1 MAKKAA
7 QKPKA
12 KAKTVRAKPVTK
24 AQVSSD
30 FDIIIVGQGG
40 RLQYECL
47 LLAASL
53 QANAPSFC
61 GTLYVAEPQP
71 GPLWDRDPTMAGDIK
86 IALQDLGAVI
96 LPFENT
102 AFGSDYPHGNKIEAL
117 CAMPAGR
124 NFLFLDSDTLI
135 VGDIGTL
142 ATDFTRPSAS
152 MRRTGTWPEEEL
164 YWPGYAA
171 TWKSLYDRYEL
182 DFESTLDLEQPDEY
196 WERYM
201 YFNAG
206 WVSGHDAPAFGARW
220 RDWALDVRDNRPE
233 ELVLQSLDPWLDQV
247 TLPLVIHSFGG
258 GRPGDDLCGLDGD
271 LTCHYRML
279 PLLYAREDDAVVAAL
294 EAVTSPNKIKKW
306 LKQYDP
312 FKRMIYQ
319 ERGHKVRALFDQND
333 MPPRERQIRNKIK
346 REGFWMR

>member
-1 MAKKAA
+1 MAKTTPTNGQSPSA
-7 QKPKA
+7 
-12 KAKTVRAKPVTK
+12 TM
-24 AQVSSD
+24 SSD
-30 FDIIIVGQGG
+30 FDIVIVGQGG

-47 LLAASL
+47 LLAATL
-53 QANAPSFC
+53 QANAPSFG
-61 GTLYVAEPQP
+61 GTLYVAEPQA
-71 GPLWDRDPTMAGDIK
+71 GPLWPKDPSMPGDIK
-86 IALQDLGAVI
+86 TALTDMGAVI

-102 AFGSDYPHGNKIEAL
+102 AFGASYAHGNKIEAL

-135 VGDIGTL
+135 LGDIGTL
-142 ATDFTRPSAS
+142 ETDFTRPSAS

-164 YWPGYAA
+164 YWPGYSAI
-171 TWKSLYDRYEL
+171 WKSLYDRFGL
-182 DFESTLDLEQPDEY
+182 DFDSTLDPDQPEEY
-196 WERYM
+196 WQHYL

-206 WVSGHDAPAFGARW
+206 WVTGHDAPTFGARW
-220 RDWALDVRDNRPE
+220 RDWALDIRDNTPD

-258 GRPGDDLCGLDGD
+258 GRPGADLAGLDGD

-279 PLLYAREDDAVVAAL
+279 PLLYARESDAVVKVL
-294 EAVTSPNKIKKW
+294 ENVTAPNKIKKW

-319 ERGHKVRALFDQND
+319 GRGHKVRDLFDQND
-333 MPPRERQIRNKIK
+333 MPPRERQIRNTIK

>member
-1 MAKKAA
+1 MAKKTSRTKTSATAA
-7 QKPKA
+7 
-12 KAKTVRAKPVTK
+12 
-24 AQVSSD
+24 VSSD
-30 FDIIIVGQGG
+30 FDIVIVGQAG
-40 RLQYECL
+40 RLQYEAL

-53 QANAPSFC
+53 QANAPDFT
-61 GTLYVAEPQP
+61 GTLYVAEPQMSRHWP
-71 GPLWDRDPTMAGDIK
+71 KDPSMPGDIK
-86 IALQDLGAVI
+86 SALEELGAVI
-96 LPFENT
+96 LPFENQV
-102 AFGSDYPHGNKIEAL
+102 FGAEYPYGNKIEAL

-124 NFLFLDSDTLI
+124 NFLFLDTDTLI
-135 VGDIGTL
+135 VGDIATL
-142 ATDFTRPSAS
+142 ETDFTRPSAS

-164 YWPGYAA
+164 YWPGYSA
-171 TWKSLYDRYEL
+171 TWKSLYDRYGL
-182 DFESTLDLEQPDEY
+182 DFESTLDTDQPDEY
-196 WERYM
+196 WQRYL

-206 WVSGHDAPAFGARW
+206 WITGHDAPAFGERW
-220 RDWALDVRDNRPE
+220 KEWALDVRDNRPE

-258 GRPGDDLCGLDGD
+258 GRPGDDLAGLDGD

-294 EAVTSPNKIKKW
+294 EYVTAPNKIKKW

-319 ERGHKVRALFDQND
+319 KRGDKVRALFDQND
-333 MPPRERQIRNKIK
+333 MPPRERQIRNTIK

>member
-1 MAKKAA
+1 MAKKT
-7 QKPKA
+7 KSSA
-12 KAKTVRAKPVTK
+12 KSKL
-24 AQVSSD
+24 SSD
-30 FDIIIVGQGG
+30 FDIVVVGQGG
-40 RLQYECL
+40 RLQFEAI

-53 QANAPSFC
+53 RDNAPSFS
-61 GTLYVAEPQP
+61 GTLYIAEPQHN
-71 GPLWDRDPTMAGDIK
+71 DRWGKDPSMRPDLRT
-86 IALQDLGAVI
+86 ALEELGAKI

-102 AFGSDYPHGNKIEAL
+102 AFGEDYPYGNKIEAL
-117 CAMPAGR
+117 CAMPEGR
-124 NFLFLDSDTLI
+124 NFLFLDTDTLI

-142 ATDFTRPSAS
+142 STDFTRPAAS

-164 YWPGYAA
+164 YWPGYSA
-171 TWKSLYDRYEL
+171 TWKSLYDKFGLE
-182 DFESTLDLEQPDEY
+182 FESTIDSSQPDEY
-196 WERYM
+196 WERYL

-206 WVSGHDAPAFGARW
+206 WITGHDAPAFGNRW
-220 RDWALDVRDNRPE
+220 RDWAVQVRDDRPE

-258 GRPGDDLCGLDGD
+258 GRPGEDLSGLDGD

-279 PLLYAREDDAVVAAL
+279 PLLYARENDAVVEAL
-294 EAVTSPNKIKKW
+294 VNVSAPNKVKKL

-319 ERGHKVRALFDQND
+319 ERGLKVRDLFDQDN
-333 MPPRERQIRNKIK
+333 MPPRERQIRNTIK

>member
-1 MAKKAA
+1 MAKKKSSKAA
-7 QKPKA
+7 EQL
-12 KAKTVRAKPVTK
+12 
-24 AQVSSD
+24 SSD
-30 FDIIIVGQGG
+30 FDIVIVGQSG

-53 QANAPSFC
+53 KENAPSFS
-61 GTLYVAEPQP
+61 GTLYVAEPQA
-71 GPLWDRDPTMAGDIK
+71 GPLWDKDPTMAGDIK
-86 IALQDLGAVI
+86 GALTDLGAVI

-102 AFGSDYPHGNKIEAL
+102 AFGESYPNGNKIEAL
-117 CAMPAGR
+117 CAMPEGR

-142 ATDFTRPSAS
+142 ATDFSRPSAS

-164 YWPGYAA
+164 YWPGYSAI
-171 TWKSLYDRYEL
+171 WKSLYDRYDL
-182 DFESTLDLEQPDEY
+182 DFESTLDPDQPDEY
-196 WERYM
+196 WEHYL

-206 WVSGHDAPAFGARW
+206 WVTGHDAPTFGARW
-220 RDWALDVRDNRPE
+220 RDWAVETRDNRPE
-233 ELVLQSLDPWLDQV
+233 ELVLQSFDPWLDQV

-258 GRPGDDLCGLDGD
+258 GRPGDDLAGLDGD
-271 LTCHYRML
+271 LTCHYRLL
-279 PLLYAREDDAVVAAL
+279 PLLYAREADAVVTAL
-294 EAVTSPNKIKKW
+294 EDVTAPNKVKKW

-319 ERGHKVRALFDQND
+319 KRGQKVRDLFDQND
-333 MPPRERQIRNKIK
+333 LPPRERQLRNRIK

>member
-1 MAKKAA
+1 MAKKTSPKGGAA
-7 QKPKA
+7 RGA
-12 KAKTVRAKPVTK
+12 
-24 AQVSSD
+24 VSSD
-30 FDIIIVGQGG
+30 FDIVIVGQAG

-53 QANAPSFC
+53 KANAPTFA
-61 GTLYVAEPQP
+61 GTLYVAEPQE
-71 GPLWDRDPTMAGDIK
+71 GPLWDKDPTMPGDIK
-86 IALQDLGAVI
+86 GALEELGAVI

-102 AFGSDYPHGNKIEAL
+102 AFGQSYPHGNKIEAL
-117 CAMPAGR
+117 CAMPEGR

-135 VGDIGTL
+135 LGDIGTL
-142 ATDFTRPSAS
+142 ATDFSRPSAS

-164 YWPGYAA
+164 YWPGYNA
-171 TWKSLYDRYEL
+171 TWKSLYDRYGL
-182 DFESTLDLEQPDEY
+182 DFDSTLDLSQPDEY
-196 WERYM
+196 WQRYL

-206 WVSGHDAPAFGARW
+206 WVTGHDAPAFGARW
-220 RDWALDVRDNRPE
+220 RDWAVETRDNCPE

-258 GRPGDDLCGLDGD
+258 GRPDDTLAGLDGAF
-271 LTCHYRML
+271 TCHYRML
-279 PLLYAREDDAVVAAL
+279 PLLYAREADTVVTAL
-294 EAVTSPNKIKKW
+294 EEVTAPNKVKKW

-319 ERGHKVRALFDQND
+319 NRGEKVRALFDQND
-333 MPPRERQIRNKIK
+333 LPPRERQLRNRIK

>member
-1 MAKKAA
+1 MAKKPS
-7 QKPKA
+7 KPKA
-12 KAKTVRAKPVTK
+12 AAKAAEN
-24 AQVSSD
+24 ANVSSD
-30 FDIIIVGQGG
+30 FDIVAVGQHG

-53 QANAPSFC
+53 QTNSPNFT
-61 GTLYVAEPQP
+61 GTLYIAEPQA
-71 GPLWDRDPTMAGDIK
+71 GPLWLRDPSMRGDIK
-86 IALQDLGAVI
+86 TALIEMGAVI

-102 AFGSDYPHGNKIEAL
+102 AFGESYPHGNKIEAL

-135 VGDIGTL
+135 TGDISTL
-142 ATDFTRPSAS
+142 ATDFTKPAAS

-164 YWPGYAA
+164 YWPGYSVI
-171 TWKSLYDRYEL
+171 WKSLYDRYNL
-182 DFESTLDLEQPDEY
+182 DFESTLDHSQPVEY
-196 WERYM
+196 WQHYL

-206 WVSGHDAPAFGARW
+206 WVTGHDAPTFGARW
-220 RDWALDVRDNRPE
+220 RDWAVETRDNRPE
-233 ELVLQSLDPWLDQV
+233 ELVLQELDPWLDQV

-258 GRPGDDLCGLDGD
+258 GRPGPELDGLDGD
-271 LTCHYRML
+271 LTCHYRLL
-279 PLLYAREDDAVVAAL
+279 PLLYARENDAVVTAL
-294 EAVTSPNKIKKW
+294 EHVASPNKVKKW

-319 ERGHKVRALFDQND
+319 GRGQKVRELFDQDD

>member
-1 MAKKAA
+1 MAKKSPSKGGA
-7 QKPKA
+7 
-12 KAKTVRAKPVTK
+12 
-24 AQVSSD
+24 VSSD
-30 FDIIIVGQGG
+30 FDIVIVGQTG

-53 QANAPSFC
+53 RANAPTFS
-61 GTLYVAEPQP
+61 GTLYVAEPQA
-71 GPLWDRDPTMAGDIK
+71 GPLWDKDPSMAGDIK
-86 IALQDLGAVI
+86 GALEELGVVI
-96 LPFENT
+96 LPFENE
-102 AFGSDYPHGNKIEAL
+102 AFGQSYPHGNKIEAL

-124 NFLFLDSDTLI
+124 SFLFLDSDTLI
-135 VGDIGTL
+135 LGDIGQL

-171 TWKSLYDRYEL
+171 TWKSLYDRYGL

-196 WERYM
+196 WQRYL

-206 WVSGHDAPAFGARW
+206 WVLGSDAPAFGTRW
-220 RDWALDVRDNRPE
+220 REWAVQTRDNCPE

-258 GRPGDDLCGLDGD
+258 GRPDETLAGLDGH
-271 LTCHYRML
+271 LTCHYRLL
-279 PLLYAREDDAVVAAL
+279 PLLYAREADTVVTAL
-294 EAVTSPNKIKKW
+294 ENVTAPNKVKKW

-319 ERGHKVRALFDQND
+319 RRGEKVRAMFDQND
-333 MPPRERQIRNKIK
+333 LPPRERQLRNEIK
-346 REGFWMR
+346 REGFWLR